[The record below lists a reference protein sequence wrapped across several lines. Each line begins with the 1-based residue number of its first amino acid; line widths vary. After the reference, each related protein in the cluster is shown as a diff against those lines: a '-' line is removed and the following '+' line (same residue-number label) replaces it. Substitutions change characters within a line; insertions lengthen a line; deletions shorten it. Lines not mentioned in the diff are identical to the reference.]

1 MVRSTWAELTAGL
14 EGNDLAMIEAYRE
27 ICRGLSGVEERV
39 NKTDVSYAVKRIFTS
54 AYVKSHWLEI
64 GVDLL
69 REAKHPQLRTAFHTT
84 KKVVTHRLTIS
95 TVAQVR
101 SAEKLIREA
110 CETVGPGTR

>member
-1 MVRSTWAELTAGL
+1 MVRSTWAELTADL
-14 EGNDLAMIEAYRE
+14 EGNDLAMIHAYCE
-27 ICRGLSGVEERV
+27 ICRKLPGIEERV
-39 NKTDVSYAVKRIFTS
+39 NRTDISYAVKRTFTS
-54 AYVKSHWLEI
+54 AYVKNHWLEMS
-64 GVDLL
+64 VDLL

-84 KKVVTHRLTIS
+84 KTFITHRLTIS